1 MDWLTNEQNSSLESK
16 RTFIFRRFTD
26 LSLNL
31 VLTVSNLFNANM
43 PAVRTPPVLACE
55 LFRLYIPFNKFMR
68 SSNLTRILGIL
79 LVAVIAGG
87 LIGWWA
93 SRNAEIPKAVVTA
106 NPVQPVPPANE
117 TEPTPP
123 PIAQIDPAIPVP
135 VDPGTNT
142 ADEPTWEDKLDEILT
157 SDSDTTKKG
166 EDLLDMMPKVNAE
179 AQVELA
185 GHIVNL
191 VDDAHYARVAP
202 YLTNAS
208 VPEAVSS
215 VFMNDLY
222 NRENS
227 VKLPLVLAVARTE
240 NHPLVAEARDL
251 LELYLEE
258 DHGSDWAAWETAM
271 QKWLQENPDEE
282 K

>member
-1 MDWLTNEQNSSLESK
+1 M
-16 RTFIFRRFTD
+16 FIFRQVTG
-26 LSLNL
+26 LSLNP
-31 VLTVSNLFNANM
+31 VLALSNLFSANA
-43 PAVRTPPVLACE
+43 AALIRTPPVLACE
-55 LFRLYIPFNKFMR
+55 WIRLYIPFNKFMR
-68 SSNLTRILGIL
+68 RSNLTRVLGIL
-79 LVAVIAGG
+79 FVAVTVGG

-93 SRNAEIPKAVVTA
+93 SRNPASPKAVVTE
-106 NPVQPVPPANE
+106 NPVSPVPLTKE
-117 TEPTPP
+117 IEPTPP
-123 PIAQIDPAIPVP
+123 PIAQIDPAIPAP
-135 VDPGTNT
+135 VDASPNSP
-142 ADEPTWEDKLDEILT
+142 DDSTWEDKLDEILT
-157 SDSDTTKKG
+157 SDTDTTKKG
-166 EDLLDMMPKVNAE
+166 EDLLDMMPKVGAE

-191 VDDAHYARVAP
+191 VDDAHYARVAA
-202 YLTNAS
+202 YLTNAA

-240 NHPLVAEARDL
+240 KHPLRDEAKDL

-258 DHGSDWAAWETAM
+258 DHGTDWTAWEGAM
-271 QKWLQENPDEE
+271 QKWLKENPDAE